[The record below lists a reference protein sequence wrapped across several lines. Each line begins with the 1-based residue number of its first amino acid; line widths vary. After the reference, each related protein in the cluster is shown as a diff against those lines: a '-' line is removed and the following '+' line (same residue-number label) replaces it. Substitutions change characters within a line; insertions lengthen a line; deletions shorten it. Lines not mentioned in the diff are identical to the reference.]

1 MSSNSA
7 RSSAAAAAWIIG
19 GAGLILALI
28 LAGCA
33 REAPEVRE
41 ARKAA
46 HDYLRAVARRD
57 VKEIGERS
65 TCLTSTTSFTGGH
78 VLRVDP
84 PRGIRMAALD
94 SLVRAS
100 IYTQHS
106 ADSAWARANEATADS
121 LFRRARV
128 LSYQASVYR
137 NAARAVPASAPGAVV
152 GRDTV
157 LETRTIRVRVRYAGA
172 LVGPRPVDKEE
183 ILRMLRVPGGRWIVF
198 SMFLVSEDPAP
209 EMI

>member
-1 MSSNSA
+1 MFSSE
-7 RSSAAAAAWIIG
+7 RSFAAAAAWIIG
-19 GAGLILALI
+19 AAGLITALI
-28 LAGCA
+28 FAGCA
-33 REAPEVRE
+33 REAPDVRE

-65 TCLTSTTSFTGGH
+65 TCLASTTSFAGGR

-94 SLVRAS
+94 SLVRVS
-100 IYTQHS
+100 VYTQRS
-106 ADSAWARANEATADS
+106 ADSAWAHANETDADS
-121 LFRRARV
+121 LFRRAR
-128 LSYQASVYR
+128 LRSYQASVYR
-137 NAARAVPASAPGAVV
+137 AAARAVPVSAPGAVV
-152 GRDTV
+152 GRDTM
-157 LETRTIRVRVRYAGA
+157 LETRALRVRVRYAGP

-183 ILRMLRVPGGRWIVF
+183 ILRMLRVPAGKWIVF
-198 SMFLVSEDPAP
+198 SMFLVSDDPAP